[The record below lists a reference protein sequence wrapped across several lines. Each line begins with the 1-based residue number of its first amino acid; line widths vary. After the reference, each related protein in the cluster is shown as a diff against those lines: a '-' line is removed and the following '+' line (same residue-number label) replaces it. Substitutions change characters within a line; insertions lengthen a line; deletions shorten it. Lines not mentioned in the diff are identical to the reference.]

1 MPMSDASSPTPP
13 NSNAVTLVRTS
24 QGWSQADSAA
34 GFVLRYLAP
43 MRRQLAVLLKSTEQA
58 DEGLKMIIAHLVSAG
73 FGDHKHD
80 RLRDFLFR
88 SIRSAARKR
97 LNEIPENKRPDID
110 FDRLQSDSRDWLRYW
125 REGLLERA
133 WRALER
139 IEHATPSRPLYS
151 VLHCATTNPQ
161 ATPSMLTIQIAT
173 ETGVQIDELNA
184 EATLSD
190 ARRMFAQL
198 VADEISETLENP
210 VPADVKQEIKSLGLG
225 KAFAGIMA
233 KQ

>member
-1 MPMSDASSPTPP
+1 MSDVPPPKPP
-13 NSNAVTLVRTS
+13 NTSTVTLVRTS
-24 QGWSQADSAA
+24 QAWSQADSAA

-73 FGDHKHD
+73 FGDQEHE
-80 RLRDFLFR
+80 RLRDFLLR

-97 LNEIPENKRPDID
+97 LKEIPENKRPEID
-110 FDRLQSDSRDWLRYW
+110 FDQLQSDSKDWLRYW

-151 VLHCATTNPQ
+151 VLHCATANPQ
-161 ATPSMLTIQIAT
+161 ATASMLVIQIAT
-173 ETGVQIDELNA
+173 ETGVQIDEPKA
-184 EATLSD
+184 EAILTES
-190 ARRMFAQL
+190 RSIFAQL
-198 VADEISETLENP
+198 IADEVSETLENP
-210 VPADVKQEIKSLGLG
+210 ESADVRQEIKTLGLG
-225 KAFAGIMA
+225 KAFTGIVA
-233 KQ
+233 RQ

>member
-1 MPMSDASSPTPP
+1 MSDAAPQILPHTS
-13 NSNAVTLVRTS
+13 AVTLVRTS
-24 QGWSQADSAA
+24 QAWSQADSAA

-73 FGDHKHD
+73 FGDQEHD
-80 RLRDFLFR
+80 RLRDFLLR
-88 SIRSAARKR
+88 SIRSAARQR
-97 LNEIPENKRPDID
+97 LKEIPENKRPEID
-110 FDRLQSDSRDWLRYW
+110 FDQLQSDSKDWLRYW

-151 VLHCATTNPQ
+151 ILHSATANPQ
-161 ATPSMLTIQIAT
+161 ATPSMLVIQLAT
-173 ETGVQIDELNA
+173 ETGIQIDESKTEIILT
-184 EATLSD
+184 EA
-190 ARRMFAQL
+190 RKMFAQL

-210 VPADVKQEIKSLGLG
+210 ESADVRQEIKTLGLG
-225 KAFAGIMA
+225 KAFVGIMA

>member
-1 MPMSDASSPTPP
+1 MPDATPPTPP
-13 NSNAVTLVRTS
+13 NTRAVTLVRTS
-24 QGWSQADSAA
+24 QAWSQADSAA

-73 FGDHKHD
+73 FGDQEHG
-80 RLRDFLFR
+80 RLRDFLLR

-97 LNEIPENKRPDID
+97 LKAMPENKRPEID
-110 FDRLQSDSRDWLRYW
+110 FDQLQNDSKDWLRYW

-139 IEHATPSRPLYS
+139 IEHATPIRPLYS
-151 VLHCATTNPQ
+151 VLHCATANPQ
-161 ATPSMLTIQIAT
+161 ATPSMLVIQIAT
-173 ETGVQIDELNA
+173 ETGVQIDETQA
-184 EATLSD
+184 EAILAE

-198 VADEISETLENP
+198 VADEISETLEKP
-210 VPADVKQEIKSLGLG
+210 ESVDVRQEIKTLGLG
-225 KAFAGIMA
+225 KAFTGIMA

>member
-1 MPMSDASSPTPP
+1 MPDATPPTPP
-13 NSNAVTLVRTS
+13 HTSAITLVRTS
-24 QGWSQADSAA
+24 QAWSQADSAA

-73 FGDHKHD
+73 FGDQEHE
-80 RLRDFLFR
+80 RLRDFLLR

-97 LNEIPENKRPDID
+97 LKEIPENKRPEID
-110 FDRLQSDSRDWLRYW
+110 FDQLQSDSKDWLRYW

-151 VLHCATTNPQ
+151 VLHCATANPQ
-161 ATPSMLTIQIAT
+161 ATASMLVIQIAT
-173 ETGVQIDELNA
+173 ETGVQIDEPKA
-184 EATLSD
+184 EAILTES
-190 ARRMFAQL
+190 RSIFAQL
-198 VADEISETLENP
+198 IADEVSETLENP
-210 VPADVKQEIKSLGLG
+210 ESADVRQGIKTLGLG
-225 KAFAGIMA
+225 KAFTGIVA
-233 KQ
+233 RQ

>member
-1 MPMSDASSPTPP
+1 MSDATPPTPP
-13 NSNAVTLVRTS
+13 HTTTVTLVRTS
-24 QGWSQADSAA
+24 QAWSQADSAA

-43 MRRQLAVLLKSTEQA
+43 MRRQLAVLLESTEQA

-73 FGDHKHD
+73 FGDQEHD
-80 RLRDFLFR
+80 RLRDFLLR

-97 LNEIPENKRPDID
+97 LKEIPEDKRPEID
-110 FDRLQSDSRDWLRYW
+110 FDQLQSDSKDWLRYW

-151 VLHCATTNPQ
+151 VLHCATANPK
-161 ATPSMLTIQIAT
+161 ATLGMLVIQIAT
-173 ETGVQIDELNA
+173 EAGVQIDETKA
-184 EATLSD
+184 EAFLTE
-190 ARRMFAQL
+190 ARWMFAQL
-198 VADEISETLENP
+198 VADEISETLEKP
-210 VPADVKQEIKSLGLG
+210 ESVDVRQEIKTLGLG

-233 KQ
+233 RQ

>member
-1 MPMSDASSPTPP
+1 MADSTPPTPP
-13 NSNAVTLVRTS
+13 NNSAIALVRTS
-24 QGWSQADSAA
+24 QAWLQADSAA

-73 FGDHKHD
+73 FGAQGHD
-80 RLRDFLFR
+80 RLRDFLLL

-97 LNEIPENKRPDID
+97 LKEIPERKRPKID
-110 FDRLQSDSRDWLRYW
+110 FDQLQSDSKDWLRYW

-151 VLHCATTNPQ
+151 VLHCATANPQ
-161 ATPSMLTIQIAT
+161 ATPSMLVIQVAT
-173 ETGVQIDELNA
+173 ETGVQIDEPKA
-184 EATLSD
+184 EAILAE

-198 VADEISETLENP
+198 VADEISETLEKP
-210 VPADVKQEIKSLGLG
+210 KSTDVKQEIKILGLG
-225 KAFAGIMA
+225 KAFAGIMV
-233 KQ
+233 K